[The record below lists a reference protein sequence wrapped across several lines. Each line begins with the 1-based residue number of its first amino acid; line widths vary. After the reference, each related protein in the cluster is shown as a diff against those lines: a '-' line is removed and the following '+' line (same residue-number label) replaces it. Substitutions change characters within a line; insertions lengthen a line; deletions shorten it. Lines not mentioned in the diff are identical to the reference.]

1 MSAPDRM
8 PRVNELL
15 RGTIAEIIADELK
28 DPRLEAAMLSVTE
41 VRAARDLRTARAF
54 ISVMPAADGADQPD
68 ASAGAI
74 AALQGAAPFVHRL
87 MRRRLRM
94 KRVPLVRFELDRRIG
109 EAAEMQARLRS
120 LAPSDPAPA
129 DPAVPDPA
137 MPDPAAPA

>member
-15 RGTIAEIIADELK
+15 RSAIAEIIADELK
-28 DPRLEAAMLSVTE
+28 DPRLAAAMLSVTE

-54 ISVMPAADGADQPD
+54 ISVMPAAEGADRPD
-68 ASAGAI
+68 ASAEAI

-94 KRVPLVRFELDRRIG
+94 KHVPLVRFELDRRIG
-109 EAAEMQARLRS
+109 EAAEMQARLRA
-120 LAPSDPAPA
+120 LAPA
-129 DPAVPDPA
+129 DPGARGPADPA
-137 MPDPAAPA
+137 GPA